1 MTQVLAYVWLA
12 LLLVGQPAAAI
23 LGGGRAVERPAVPR
37 LRQYLGSAVGIAVI
51 GGISVVLSLVTTG
64 DAVAAVTAPLSPRV
78 LGWAGATVA
87 VSALLWLATQYVRKR
102 HGGVPDV
109 YRRMLPRT
117 ATEKLAFAGVAAL
130 AGSGEELAYRG
141 FCLFQIQR
149 LTGSMGVAVVVTTLA
164 FGLGHAYQGIRGAAR
179 TTLIGALLVVPV
191 LVTGS
196 LVPSMLGHFTLDLAT
211 GLWGDRL
218 LRAWGVIAEV

>member
-1 MTQVLAYVWLA
+1 MTQILAYVWLA

-23 LGGGRAVERPAVPR
+23 IGGGRTVERPAVSR
-37 LRQYLGSAVGIAVI
+37 LRQYLGSAAGIAVI
-51 GGISVVLSLVTTG
+51 GGISLVLSLATTG
-64 DAVAAVTAPLSPRV
+64 DAVAAVMAPLSAGV
-78 LGWAGATVA
+78 LWWAGVTVV
-87 VSALLWLATQYVRKR
+87 VSGLFWLGTQYVRKR
-102 HGGVPDV
+102 RGGVADV

-141 FCLFQIQR
+141 FCLFQLQR
-149 LTGSMGVAVVVTTLA
+149 LTGSMAVAAVVTTLA

-179 TTLIGALLVVPV
+179 TTLIGALLVAPV

-211 GLWGDRL
+211 GLWGYRL
-218 LRAWGVIAEV
+218 LHAWNVLPEA